1 MIIEIGS
8 DGKMMVKTDKPLTDV
23 EQDIVSN
30 VSKELKHDGRRR

>member
-8 DGKMMVKTDKPLTDV
+8 NGKMTVKADKPLTDV

-30 VSKELKHDGRRR
+30 VSKELKHDDR

>member
-8 DGKMMVKTDKPLTDV
+8 DGKMVVKADKPLTDV

-30 VSKELKHDGRRR
+30 VSKELEHEDV

>member
-8 DGKMMVKTDKPLTDV
+8 DSKMVVKADKPLTNV

-30 VSKELKHDGRRR
+30 VSKELEHEQ